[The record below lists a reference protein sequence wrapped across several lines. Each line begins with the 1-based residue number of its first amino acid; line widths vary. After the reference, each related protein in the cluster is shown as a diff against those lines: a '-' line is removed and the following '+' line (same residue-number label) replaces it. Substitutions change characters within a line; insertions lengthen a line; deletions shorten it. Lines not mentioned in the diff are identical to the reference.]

1 MNKIK
6 KIKSF
11 SSLIS
16 SLSLMLFFATQLV
29 EAQGTRIEMP
39 KNKYSVEQDVQLGR
53 EAAAQVE
60 RQMPLLPENS
70 EANRYIANVGRR
82 LVEAI
87 PPQFRQPAFQ
97 YRFRIVNAR
106 DINAFALPGGP
117 MFLNRG
123 MIEAAQNEGEMA
135 GVMAHELSHVV
146 LRHGTAQATRQQSAK
161 YQLPA
166 LGGAILGAII
176 GGNVGGMVSGGAQF
190 GIGALFLKYSRE
202 FESQADT
209 LGAQIMARAGYD
221 PRDLAH
227 MFQTIGQASGP
238 GGPPEW
244 LSSHPD
250 PGNRYQA
257 IMDEAAR
264 LQINADARG
273 PDVAAFNRVQ
283 SELKRMPQAPT
294 MAEIEQRSARALTG
308 NQYPATS
315 RLEDRVELPAS
326 SFRAYSGNLFS
337 ANVPDNWEQFE
348 GNNSVSF
355 VPRGAYGNFH
365 GQSVFTHGTIVG
377 WVNTGKKN
385 LEESSDIY
393 LGSLM
398 ESNSYLQ
405 PQDRYLRSSI
415 GKRRALTI
423 SLAGTSPVTG
433 RSELVNVYTSTL
445 NNGWLF
451 YVINVAPKDD
461 YAQYQKAFND
471 LVRSISLN

>member
-6 KIKSF
+6 S
-11 SSLIS
+11 IS
-16 SLSLMLFFATQLV
+16 SLALVLFLSSQMV
-29 EAQGTRIEMP
+29 GAQGTRIEMP

-53 EAAAQVE
+53 QAAAEVE
-60 RQMPLLPENS
+60 RQMPLLPQNS
-70 EANRYIANVGRR
+70 DVNRYVESVGKR
-82 LVEAI
+82 LVAAI
-87 PPQFRQPAFQ
+87 PPQFQESAFRYQ
-97 YRFRIVNAR
+97 FRVVNAR

-123 MIEAAQNEGEMA
+123 MIEAANNESEMA

-176 GGNVGGMVSGGAQF
+176 GGNVGGIVAQGTQF
-190 GIGALFLKYSRE
+190 GIGTYLLRYSRE

-227 MFQTIGQASGP
+227 MFQTIEHASGS

-250 PGNRYQA
+250 PGNRYEA
-257 IMDEAAR
+257 IMNEAAR
-264 LQINADARG
+264 LKINTAASS
-273 PDVAAFNRVQ
+273 PDVATFNRIR

-294 MAEIEQRSARALTG
+294 MAEIEQRSA
-308 NQYPATS
+308 S
-315 RLEDRVELPAS
+315 RLQSGNRYPEESRIDDRVDSPS
-326 SFRAYSGNLFS
+326 STYRTYSGNLFQV
-337 ANVPDNWEQFE
+337 NVPDNWEQFE
-348 GNNSVSF
+348 GQNSVTF
-355 VPRGAYGNFH
+355 APRGAYGNYR

-377 WVNTGKKN
+377 VVNTGKNN
-385 LEESSDIY
+385 LEEASDMY
-393 LGSLM
+393 LGSLLQR
-398 ESNSYLQ
+398 NAYLQ
-405 PQDRYLRSSI
+405 PQGRYLRANV

-433 RSELVNVYTSTL
+433 QSELVNVYTSNL
-445 NNGWLF
+445 SNGWLF

-461 YAQYQKAFND
+461 YSQYQRAFND
-471 LVRSISLN
+471 MVRSITLN